1 MIMVTILVSD
11 CNDISQDFYDGLISS
26 LELINLVCP
35 CCHHGACMSVHGYYY
50 RQVRDSIGDKH
61 PLRVMRTK
69 CSCCHHTSAILP
81 SVLVP
86 YSQIPLEDQNTVID
100 LQEKNASSTEI
111 ADAVPSLDEN
121 NVKSII
127 RRYVKH
133 WLQRLLAESIPRHPL
148 KELTCSCFQHYS
160 RPFLQ
165 IHRTPN
171 ILFLIPT

>member
-1 MIMVTILVSD
+1 MTMVTILVPD
-11 CNDISQDFYDGLISS
+11 CNDISQDFYDRLISS
-26 LELINLVCP
+26 LDLINLVCP
-35 CCHHGACMSVHGYYY
+35 CCHHGACMSVHGYY
-50 RQVRDSIGDKH
+50 VRRVREMCGGKH
-61 PLRVMRTK
+61 PLRVMRAK

-86 YSQIPLEDQNTVID
+86 YSQIPLADQNTVID
-100 LQEKNASSTEI
+100 LREENASAAEI

-133 WLQRLLAESIPRHPL
+133 WLQRLLSESIPRHPL
-148 KELTCSCFQHYS
+148 EELSRRCFQYYS

-165 IHRTPN
+165 IHLTPN
-171 ILFLIPT
+171 ILFIRPT